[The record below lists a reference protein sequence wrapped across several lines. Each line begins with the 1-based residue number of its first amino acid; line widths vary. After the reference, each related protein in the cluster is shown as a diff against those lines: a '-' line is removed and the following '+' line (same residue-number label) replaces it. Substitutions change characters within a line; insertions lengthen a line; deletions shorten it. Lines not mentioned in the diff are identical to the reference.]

1 MASSSSSMQAL
12 SIMSCTYI
20 VKTFSCEPVKVK
32 PCMKVKVKDRRAKLP
47 VRSPKFTARV
57 D

>member
-32 PCMKVKVKDRRAKLP
+32 PCIKVKVKDRRAKLP